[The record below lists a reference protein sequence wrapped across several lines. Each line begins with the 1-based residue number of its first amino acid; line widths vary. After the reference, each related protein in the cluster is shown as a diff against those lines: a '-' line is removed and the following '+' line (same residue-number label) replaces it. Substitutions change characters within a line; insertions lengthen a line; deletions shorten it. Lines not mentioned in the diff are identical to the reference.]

1 VSNAGGFDVLGGDYL
16 APEQVSRRV
25 ERTGELTDRPFGINF
40 IIAELEDPDTP
51 EEDGDAQAT
60 LVRAPTA

>member
-1 VSNAGGFDVLGGDYL
+1 MSNAGGFGVFRGDHL

-40 IIAELEDPDTP
+40 IIAELEYPDTP
-51 EEDGDAQAT
+51 EEDGDAEAT
-60 LVRAPTA
+60 LAPAPTA